1 MNILPEIPFLITFMF
16 IIFPLTALAAIT
28 IYYYYAYAMKAER
41 AREREVR
48 GE

>member
-28 IYYYYAYAMKAER
+28 IYYYYAMKAER
-41 AREREVR
+41 AREREVS

>member
-1 MNILPEIPFLITFMF
+1 MNILPEIPFLIIFMF
-16 IIFPLTALAAIT
+16 IIFPLAAFAAISV
-28 IYYYYAYAMKAER
+28 YYHYAMKAER